1 MQEHFYATEED
12 KDFQRLLSLGF
23 SDIEA
28 TKLVHMKNH
37 VADQIEYREMLEESR
52 RLKFI
57 RWLIEHDRISS

>member
-1 MQEHFYATEED
+1 MQEHFYATED

-28 TKLVHMKNH
+28 ARLVYMKNH
-37 VADQIEYREMLEESR
+37 VAEEIEYRELLEESR